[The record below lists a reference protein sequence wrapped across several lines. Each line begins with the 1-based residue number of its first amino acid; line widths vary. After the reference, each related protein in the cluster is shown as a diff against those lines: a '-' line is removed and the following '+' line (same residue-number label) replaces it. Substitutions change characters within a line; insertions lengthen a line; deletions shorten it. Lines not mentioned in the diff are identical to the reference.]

1 MDDRGG
7 AAGPSPDGPTA
18 PTWTVELV
26 VAGLLAL
33 TGGVVMADSLRV
45 GTGWG
50 AEGPQAGFF
59 PFYVGLI
66 LFASAATTFALGL
79 APALRPRENF
89 VGRREL
95 GRVMGLLVPAAVFV
109 AAANWLGLYVP
120 AALLIA
126 FFTRAHGGFGL
137 APALGLGAAI
147 SLVLFAAFELWLLMP
162 LPKGPLEAAL
172 GF

>member
-7 AAGPSPDGPTA
+7 AAGPAPDGPTA

-33 TGGVVMADSLRV
+33 AGGVVMADSLRV

-109 AAANWLGLYVP
+109 AAANWLG
-120 AALLIA
+120 I
-126 FFTRAHGGFGL
+126 
-137 APALGLGAAI
+137 AI
-147 SLVLFAAFELWLLMP
+147 SLVLFVAFELWLLMP